1 MKKIGIKLC
10 LVFLSVLFALLGS
23 AQTTINAVNQKPG
36 KLHKVLKNRDKN
48 SIHSLKVEGTINP
61 KDLSYIT
68 SLPNLR
74 SLDLSDATAV
84 NIDSR
89 ERYITEITGFFTRW
103 LYLEASYIHGGN
115 LRMHLDTL
123 ALASLSELK
132 NPAVSLFDPD
142 FIKINSPAGL
152 ILNRCPKDM
161 KTLDGVTDILN
172 GAFANISTV
181 RSITIP
187 ATVSYIPDY
196 CFYGCKSLET
206 VNIKGNVET
215 IGRYAFAGTSIKS
228 ITIPAAV
235 SYIPDYCFY
244 GCKSLETVNIKGN
257 VETIGECAF
266 AGTSIKSITLPASVK
281 TIWFNSFDG
290 GDIKLLAQ
298 TPPEINTSEG
308 DSYQNQSEKLR
319 KWTVEVPQG
328 AYYRYNGN
336 DMWKKTTLKENGAKR
351 KYIITMEKP
360 GTIMSKTPTFPWI
373 FVDTLVI
380 KGFLYDTDMNIMKK
394 MTSLK
399 YVDLSDAYI
408 SESPE
413 TKAENKRHR
422 EALNAVAKLIGAAG
436 EMAYKDGKMSTPSY
450 LMAKSISEMESAE
463 IKEADENCIIP
474 AESFE
479 GLKQLE
485 TVKMPRRAVSI
496 GSRAFAGCTNLRNVE
511 FPPYVK
517 TIGSEAFC
525 DCENLIIINLRL
537 PKTITEIGDGAFKN
551 CRSIY

>member
-1 MKKIGIKLC
+1 
-10 LVFLSVLFALLGS
+10 
-23 AQTTINAVNQKPG
+23 
-36 KLHKVLKNRDKN
+36 
-48 SIHSLKVEGTINP
+48 
-61 KDLSYIT
+61 
-68 SLPNLR
+68 
-74 SLDLSDATAV
+74 
-84 NIDSR
+84 
-89 ERYITEITGFFTRW
+89 
-103 LYLEASYIHGGN
+103 
-115 LRMHLDTL
+115 
-123 ALASLSELK
+123 
-132 NPAVSLFDPD
+132 
-142 FIKINSPAGL
+142 
-152 ILNRCPKDM
+152 
-161 KTLDGVTDILN
+161 
-172 GAFANISTV
+172 
-181 RSITIP
+181 
-187 ATVSYIPDY
+187 
-196 CFYGCKSLET
+196 
-206 VNIKGNVET
+206 
-215 IGRYAFAGTSIKS
+215 
-228 ITIPAAV
+228 
-235 SYIPDYCFY
+235 
-244 GCKSLETVNIKGN
+244 
-257 VETIGECAF
+257 
-266 AGTSIKSITLPASVK
+266 
-281 TIWFNSFDG
+281 
-290 GDIKLLAQ
+290 
-298 TPPEINTSEG
+298 
-308 DSYQNQSEKLR
+308 
-319 KWTVEVPQG
+319 
-328 AYYRYNGN
+328 
-336 DMWKKTTLKENGAKR
+336 
-351 KYIITMEKP
+351 MEKP

-373 FVDTLVI
+373 LVDTLVI

-479 GLKQLE
+479 GLKRLE

>member
-10 LVFLSVLFALLGS
+10 LVFLSVLFALPGS
-23 AQTTINAVNQKPG
+23 AQTTINAVNKKPG
-36 KLHKVLKNRDKN
+36 KLHKVIKKKDKN
-48 SIHSLKVEGTINP
+48 FIYSLKVEGTINP

-74 SLDLSDATAV
+74 SLDLSGATAV

-89 ERYITEITGFFTRW
+89 ERYITEITGFFTKCF
-103 LYLEASYIHGGN
+103 YLEASYIHGGN

-172 GAFANISTV
+172 GAFANISTI

-187 ATVSYIPDY
+187 ATVAYIPDY
-196 CFYGCKSLET
+196 CFYGCKSLDT

-215 IGRYAFAGTSIKS
+215 IGK
-228 ITIPAAV
+228 
-235 SYIPDYCFY
+235 
-244 GCKSLETVNIKGN
+244 
-257 VETIGECAF
+257 CAF

-422 EALNAVAKLIGAAG
+422 EALNAVAKLIGVAG

-463 IKEADENCIIP
+463 IKEADENCFIP

-525 DCENLIIINLRL
+525 DCENLIIINL

-551 CRSIY
+551 CRIY